1 MADTNDSADERDR
14 AERRVARVEA
24 SAGLAGIR
32 GVLCD
37 PARLRIVS
45 ALEGGRLPVG
55 DLAAVIGRRVPAT
68 SQHLRVLR
76 ELGLVSARR
85 SGSQVY
91 YSLRRGAATAQ
102 VRAVLSAV
110 RRPLSP
116 TG

>member
-1 MADTNDSADERDR
+1 VVDVSDAADELDR
-14 AERRVARVEA
+14 ARRRVARVDA
-24 SAGLAGIR
+24 SAELASIR

-45 ALEGGRLPVG
+45 ALEGGRLRVG
-55 DLAAVIGRRVPAT
+55 DLAAVIGRRAPAT

-85 SGSQVY
+85 PGSQVY
-91 YSLRRGAATAQ
+91 HRLRRGTATAK

-110 RRPLSP
+110 QRPLSP

>member
-1 MADTNDSADERDR
+1 VLDLFDQGVELKRFQQRAAMLRDLGLEPGAAR
-14 AERRVARVEA
+14 MERRTQR
-24 SAGLAGIR
+24 
-32 GVLCD
+32 
-37 PARLRIVS
+37 
-45 ALEGGRLPVG
+45 

-91 YSLRRGAATAQ
+91 YSLRRGAATEQ

-110 RRPLSP
+110 QRPLSA

>member
-1 MADTNDSADERDR
+1 MADASDAADEFDR
-14 AERRVARVEA
+14 ARRRVARVEA
-24 SAGLAGIR
+24 SAELAGIR

-45 ALEGGRLPVG
+45 ALEDARLPVS
-55 DLAAVIGRRVPAT
+55 DLAALIGRRVPAT

-76 ELGLVSARR
+76 EFGLVSARR

-110 RRPLSP
+110 QGPLSP
-116 TG
+116 TS